1 MLGAGLFIKP
11 AFAQAQIQS
20 VEAPAM
26 VVSALGQTKTLGTS
40 RFTYWGFEVYQATL
54 WVAPDFKLSAI
65 NDAAYA
71 LDLRYLRNFKGKD
84 IAQRSLDEMRRVASL
99 SEARAQA
106 WLKQMQDT
114 FPDVKEGDRLTGIHL
129 PGKGVRFLF
138 NGQTLAEV
146 ADAEFARVFFGIWLS
161 DKTSEP
167 KLRAALL
174 GPVLVAGQ
182 P

>member
-1 MLGAGLFIKP
+1 LLLAGFSIKP
-11 AFAQAQIQS
+11 AFAQVQLQHG
-20 VEAPAM
+20 EAPAM

-129 PGKGVRFLF
+129 PGKGVRFLL
-138 NGQTLAEV
+138 NGQALAEV

>member
-1 MLGAGLFIKP
+1 LLLASFSIKP
-11 AFAQAQIQS
+11 AFAQVQLPNG
-20 VEAPAM
+20 EAPAM

-129 PGKGVRFLF
+129 PGKGVRFLL
-138 NGQTLAEV
+138 NGQALAEV

>member
-11 AFAQAQIQS
+11 ALAQAQVQS